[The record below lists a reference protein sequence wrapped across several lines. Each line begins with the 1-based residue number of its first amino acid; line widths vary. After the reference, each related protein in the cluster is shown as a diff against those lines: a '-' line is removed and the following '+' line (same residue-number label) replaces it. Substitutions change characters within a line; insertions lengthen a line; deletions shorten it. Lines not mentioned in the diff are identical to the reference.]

1 MSENTFI
8 NRNFNIL
15 VVDDEESVV
24 SVIEIILKKEN
35 YTVFGAYNYDQ
46 ALEKLQK
53 HSIDIIITDINL
65 PGRNGIELL
74 KHTKT
79 AHPNIDVIIITAYA
93 TKDTAIEALRLGAY
107 DYIEK
112 TFSKEELSL
121 VVKRA
126 IQKRS
131 LYLENIYLKE
141 QLESTDDMPEIVGN
155 SEQVNRV
162 KDQIRKLAK
171 QRVSSILITG
181 ESGTGKE
188 LTARAIHRLSGVSG
202 KFIAIN
208 CSAIPE
214 TLLESVLFGHEK
226 GSFTDAHATKTGI
239 FEQADHGTLLL
250 DEIGDMPFNLQ
261 AKLLRVI
268 EDKKVRR
275 LGGNTDIPVD
285 VLLLSSTN
293 QDIESHVR
301 DGRFRSDLYYRLNV
315 GRILLPPLRDRKD
328 DILKLIFHFLDKYK
342 KRFSKDIRGI
352 ENEAL
357 FPIMS
362 YNWPGNVRELENT
375 IERAVAFEE
384 SPTLRIDNIITLK
397 PYGSDDSQ
405 YSMPS
410 LSAPGY
416 GLQEQFAGSLFNLE
430 EYLQQIELSAIK
442 QALKMSKGSK
452 SKAARLLSL
461 SFRQMRYKT
470 DKYKE
475 ELKDI
480 LEED

>member
-1 MSENTFI
+1 MTESAFI
-8 NRNFNIL
+8 NRNFNVL

-24 SVIEIILKKEN
+24 AVVEIILKKEN
-35 YTVFGAYNYDQ
+35 YTVFGAYNYDE
-46 ALEKLQK
+46 AIEKLKAQN
-53 HSIDIIITDINL
+53 IDVIITDINL
-65 PGRNGIELL
+65 PGKNGIEIL
-74 KHTKT
+74 KYAK
-79 AHPNIDVIIITAYA
+79 ANYPSIDVILITAYA

-141 QLESTDDMPEIVGN
+141 QLTSTDDMPEIVGDSDQIN
-155 SEQVNRV
+155 LV
-162 KDQIRKLAK
+162 KEQIRKLAK
-171 QRVSSILITG
+171 QKVSSILITG

-188 LTARAIHRLSGVSG
+188 LTARAIHRLSGAEG
-202 KFIAIN
+202 KFVAVN

-226 GSFTDAHATKTGI
+226 GSFTDAHATRIGI
-239 FEQADHGTLLL
+239 FEQANKGTLLL

-268 EDKKVRR
+268 EDKRVRR
-275 LGGNTDIPVD
+275 LGGNMDIPVD
-285 VLLLSSTN
+285 LLLLSSTN
-293 QDIESHVR
+293 QEIENYVR
-301 DGRFRSDLYYRLNV
+301 EGKFRSDLYYRLNV
-315 GRILLPPLRDRKD
+315 GRIMLPPLRERKE

-342 KRFSKDIRGI
+342 KRFSKDIKGI

-375 IERAVAFEE
+375 IERAVAFED
-384 SPTLRIDNIITLK
+384 SSTLKIDNIITLK
-397 PYGSDDSQ
+397 PYGNGESQ
-405 YSMPS
+405 YTIPSM
-410 LSAPGY
+410 SAPGY
-416 GLQEQFAGSLFNLE
+416 GIQEQFGKTLFNLE

-442 QALKMSKGSK
+442 QALKIAGGSK
-452 SKAARLLSL
+452 SKAAKLLSL

-475 ELKDI
+475 ELNDI
-480 LEED
+480 LKED